1 MRVALVGVNKYKI
14 GNDLRGCVND
24 VLITR
29 QLALD
34 NYKVPNGQIRML
46 TDERAQAMEIT
57 DRLEWLVA
65 ESFVHTKLL
74 FHFSGHGTYVPN
86 VDYALDDPEFDGMDE
101 VICPYNFTW
110 EDDWSWIKDDA
121 IYSIIAKKNPKA
133 KLVMIFD
140 CCHSGTVFRNI
151 KPMDVYKSDS
161 KIANA
166 LVTGMAEIPRKI
178 RSIPTPVDLLSRV
191 PEYRN
196 VLLTTSEDELHA
208 ARPTKVVMPKVRTR
222 SILDI
227 PNVVV
232 ISGCADHQTSA
243 DAYLGHDWHGALS
256 YYLQMILCSTP
267 DIALPDLEHKV
278 KEALR
283 KGRFSQNPQFSY
295 GPDTDLSKLL

>member
-1 MRVALVGVNKYKI
+1 MRVALVGVNKYQI

-46 TDERAQAMEIT
+46 TDERAQSGDIL

-86 VDYALDDPEFDGMDE
+86 VDYSVDDPEFDGMDE
-101 VICPYNFTW
+101 MICSHDFAW
-110 EDDWSWIKDDA
+110 EREYTWIKDDH
-121 IYSIIAKKNPKA
+121 IYEIIARKNPKA

-161 KIANA
+161 KIAESMA
-166 LVTGMAEIPRKI
+166 TGMSEIPRKI
-178 RSIPTPVDLLSRV
+178 RSIPTPTDLLSRV

-196 VLLTTSEDELHA
+196 VLLTNSEAVLHVT
-208 ARPTKVVMPKVRTR
+208 RPTKVVMPKVRAR
-222 SILDI
+222 SVLNI

-267 DIALPDLEHKV
+267 DISLPDLEHKV

-283 KGRFSQNPQFSY
+283 RGRFSQNPQFSY

>member
-46 TDERAQAMEIT
+46 TDERAQSGDIL

-86 VDYALDDPEFDGMDE
+86 VDYSVDDPEFDGMDE
-101 VICPYNFTW
+101 MICSHDFAW
-110 EDDWSWIKDDA
+110 EREYTWIKDDH
-121 IYSIIAKKNPKA
+121 IYEIIARKNPKA

-161 KIANA
+161 KIAESMA
-166 LVTGMAEIPRKI
+166 TGMSEIPRKI
-178 RSIPTPVDLLSRV
+178 RSIPTPTDLLSRV

-196 VLLTTSEDELHA
+196 VLLTNSEAVLHVT
-208 ARPTKVVMPKVRTR
+208 RPTKVVMPKVRAR
-222 SILDI
+222 SVLNI

-267 DIALPDLEHKV
+267 DIALPDLERKV

-283 KGRFSQNPQFSY
+283 KGRF
-295 GPDTDLSKLL
+295 